1 MGKALVALPQKGER
15 LRTVACDISGRHV
28 HEGRYLMVCAAVVC
42 EHTPTHVVRV
52 LEIGLS
58 LSTMQPQMSSVCELI
73 RDALSTLSPSFR
85 EDVVLLERGE
95 LFNVEQWRASS
106 LLERDVR
113 YIESIGERR
122 ALEIAHHCALATREL
137 LLRMASH

>member
-1 MGKALVALPQKGER
+1 

-42 EHTPTHVVRV
+42 EHTPTHVIRV

-58 LSTMQPQMSSVCELI
+58 LSTMQPQMNSVCELI
-73 RDALSTLSPSFR
+73 RDALGALSSSFS

-106 LLERDVR
+106 MLERDVK
-113 YIESIGERR
+113 YIESIGEMR
-122 ALEIAHHCALATREL
+122 ALEVAHHCALATREL
-137 LLRMASH
+137 LLRIGSPVIRGEYKE